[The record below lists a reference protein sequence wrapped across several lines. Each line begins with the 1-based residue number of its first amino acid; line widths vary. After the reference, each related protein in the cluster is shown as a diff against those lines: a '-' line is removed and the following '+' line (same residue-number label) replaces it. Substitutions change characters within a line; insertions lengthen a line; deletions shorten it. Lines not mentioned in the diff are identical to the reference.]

1 MKQLVLRNKNYELVY
16 RLMGGL
22 LIISFLLQI
31 IISGPRSWRFWVN
44 AVCLLFTAAFFIS
57 LNFGALINRLTVQD
71 ELLVVRWYSKIFKK
85 RVPLGDISE
94 ITGDDNFIR
103 IILKSGKPVKL
114 PVSMFEPSEIRS
126 VYKFLNEAVTSTSG

>member
-57 LNFGALINRLTVQD
+57 LNFGTLINRLTVQD